1 MQDEVIETK
10 AIIENLL
17 TAIEQRDS
25 EVFLSTS
32 SILHYADLAEVY
44 EDLPENDRDFFT
56 TTLGAEKFSQV
67 ITDLP
72 DTMIEESLDRFSEDD
87 QREILDQVSDDDRVD
102 LLQDV
107 SSEAREKFLDLVE
120 PDDIDATRSL
130 LSYGEDTAR
139 GRMTTAYGRVELEM
153 TVKQAIEGLREYYA
167 ETESL
172 ARVFVTDN
180 NGKLIGRNRLRD
192 LAFNN
197 WDTPIKEVYRPC
209 HNTILATADQE
220 EAAQMFSKYDLIM
233 LPVVDEQEHLLGII
247 TYDDAL
253 EIIEEESTEDI
264 EKMAGFAGEASEET
278 YLNTSIATHFKRRF
292 PWLLGLAFLAIA
304 SGYVMIHFEYILT
317 SFFML
322 ALFLPMVVAAG
333 GNTGGQASTMV
344 IRAMA
349 LGELDKGSTGRVA
362 WKELRLGLILGSL
375 LGVCIALVTIF
386 ILPYF
391 VKSMP
396 EGVTFVKFGIAVAI
410 ALTAQI
416 VTSTLVGSLLP
427 IGARKANIDPAVVA
441 APAITTIVDV
451 SGMVIYFFIAKM
463 LLL

>member
-1 MQDEVIETK
+1 MQEEVTEKSI
-10 AIIENLL
+10 LL
-17 TAIEQRDS
+17 SQLSEAVTNRDA
-25 EVFLSTS
+25 ELFLS
-32 SILHYADLAEVY
+32 IAEDLHYADLADFY
-44 EDLPENDRDFFT
+44 EDLDEEGHAFFT
-56 TTLGAEKFSQV
+56 ASMGAEKFAEV

-72 DTMIEESLDRFSEDD
+72 DTMVEESLERFDVED

-107 SSEAREKFLDLVE
+107 SHDAREKFLELVE

-130 LSYGEDTAR
+130 LSYEEDTAG
-139 GRMTTAYGRVELEM
+139 GRMTTVFGRVDLEM
-153 TVKQAIEGLREYYA
+153 TVKEALDELRDSYA
-167 ETESL
+167 ESESL
-172 ARVFVTDN
+172 ARVFVTDAE
-180 NGKLIGRNRLRD
+180 GILIGRMRFRD

-197 WDTPIKEVYRPC
+197 WDTPISDIYLPC
-209 HNTILATADQE
+209 NNTILATADQE
-220 EAAQMFSKYDLIM
+220 EAAQMFSKYDLIV
-233 LPVVDEQEHLLGII
+233 LPVIDNSGHLLGII

-253 EIIEEESTEDI
+253 EIIEEESTEDM
-264 EKMAGFAGEASEET
+264 EKMAGFAGETSEQT
-278 YLNTSIATHFKRRF
+278 YLNTSISTHFKRRF

-304 SGYVMIHFEYILT
+304 SGYVMIRFEDVLT
-317 SFFML
+317 NFFML

-349 LGELDKGSTGRVA
+349 VGELGEGTTLRVA

-375 LGVCIALVTIF
+375 LGFAIALFTIF
-386 ILPYF
+386 LLPLF
-391 VKSMP
+391 GGSMP
-396 EGVTFVKFGIAVAI
+396 EGVSYLKFGIAVFI
-410 ALTAQI
+410 SLTAQI
-416 VTSTLVGSLLP
+416 ITSTLVGSLLP

-451 SGMVIYFFIAKM
+451 SGMVIYFFVAKI